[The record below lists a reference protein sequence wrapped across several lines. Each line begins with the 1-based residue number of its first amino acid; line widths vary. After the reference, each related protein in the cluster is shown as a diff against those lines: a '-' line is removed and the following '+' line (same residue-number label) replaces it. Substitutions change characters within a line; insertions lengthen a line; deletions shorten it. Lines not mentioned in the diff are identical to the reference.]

1 MDQFEK
7 YESLYW
13 DLAKKD
19 KCHVENTTGC
29 LYPCSFHEYR
39 VADKQV
45 KLLLP
50 MWIYESVT
58 SRFKVAWG
66 CLVSSCIT
74 VQLQSA

>member
-29 LYPCSFHEYR
+29 LYPCSYHEYG

-45 KLLLP
+45 RNIAN
-50 MWIYESVT
+50 MNS
-58 SRFKVAWG
+58 
-66 CLVSSCIT
+66 
-74 VQLQSA
+74 